1 MFHFPQGTCCSTSPS
16 AVGIC
21 AANLCCRN
29 YSCSCLGRAVE
40 PLVRAVVWA
49 RREEQLKVVSR
60 AGVVGSLPV
69 KGSTNQLRLIF
80 RLHLKYSECN
90 ALVVPVAVACLL
102 LSYRPFPPFT
112 AASSAGLAWAGGQ
125 RRVEMPWTG
134 DRRDRSPSAMA
145 CRQLLG
151 RQQLARLRQSSS
163 CAGIG
168 TTCQRMLKFKRFLIN
183 SSITVSRGRLPT
195 ELCSG
200 WLMRCLLLKKA
211 IFYNGIQQIR
221 LLCSVLKV
229 KLFLILFS
237 FQPSI
242 TQISGGPNL
251 GLKIVSSSL
260 ANEVASFL
268 WLCTLARERKNIFI
282 YLVFQEKSVGLVWR
296 T

>member
-1 MFHFPQGTCCSTSPS
+1 M
-16 AVGIC
+16 
-21 AANLCCRN
+21 
-29 YSCSCLGRAVE
+29 
-40 PLVRAVVWA
+40 
-49 RREEQLKVVSR
+49 
-60 AGVVGSLPV
+60 
-69 KGSTNQLRLIF
+69 
-80 RLHLKYSECN
+80 
-90 ALVVPVAVACLL
+90 LVVPVAVAYLL
-102 LSYRPFPPFT
+102 LSYQLFPPFT
-112 AASSAGLAWAGGQ
+112 AACSAGLAWAGGQ
-125 RRVEMPWTG
+125 RGVEMPWTG
-134 DRRDRSPSAMA
+134 DRHDQSPSAMA

-163 CAGIG
+163 WAGIG
-168 TTCQRMLKFKRFLIN
+168 KTCQKMLKLKHFLIN
-183 SSITVSRGRLPT
+183 SFITFSRGRLPT
-195 ELCSG
+195 KLCSG

-211 IFYNGIQQIR
+211 IFCNGIQQIR
-221 LLCSVLKV
+221 VLHSVLKV

-296 T
+296 I